1 MQIKKQE
8 INVGKAVL
16 KEGKMM
22 MPVAIAFHHGLCD
35 GYHISKFF
43 KSVEEYLKG
52 L

>member
-1 MQIKKQE
+1 L

-22 MPVAIAFHHGLCD
+22 MPVAISFHHGLCD
-35 GYHISKFF
+35 GYHISRFF
-43 KSVEEYLKG
+43 NLVEEYLRT